1 MQKYIQKSNLNK
13 GSYKFDL
20 IIDYQFNSFY
30 FQEDVAQKL
39 YFELEI
45 LLKGSFIRNWDNFLK
60 NVSFTSVD
68 YDFLMNLKNK
78 FGAYQKFNNDEVLN
92 NLKKENSLME
102 IEQVSCKC
110 NKEKQ
115 EFFEKHMKEN
125 YCLQSMK
132 KNKFNTVL
140 TPV

>member
-92 NLKKENSLME
+92 NLKRENSLME

-125 YCLQSMK
+125 YCLQNMK